1 MDRMDIHNANKVS
14 IGVSLRMN
22 LLVQSLRVW
31 FTVKSVLV
39 SNLVWFS
46 TNVSKSVRILLIR
59 DAVTQMDR
67 LLKNTYIIDATS
79 DSDIKC
85 Q

>member
-1 MDRMDIHNANKVS
+1 MDIHNANKES
-14 IGVSLRMN
+14 IGVSLSMN

-46 TNVSKSVRILLIR
+46 INVSKSVRILLIR

-67 LLKNTYIIDATS
+67 LLKITYIIDATS